1 MRYLVCSGRVYLFI
15 GQLEMQTAHSVVVVY
30 RSQLA
35 ISLMCK
41 RLRRAGKEEA
51 FKCLTAENLF
61 EICIYLFIFFC
72 EWNKNLVSH
81 LAVYRFNGFFRPFRD
96 LVIGR
101 KTKIGSNIWL
111 GHQQQRGKELGE
123 LTF

>member
-61 EICIYLFIFFC
+61 EICIYLFFFFF
-72 EWNKNLVSH
+72 V
-81 LAVYRFNGFFRPFRD
+81 NGTKIL
-96 LVIGR
+96 LVISLF
-101 KTKIGSNIWL
+101 ID
-111 GHQQQRGKELGE
+111 
-123 LTF
+123 LTDFFGPSETW

>member
-51 FKCLTAENLF
+51 F
-61 EICIYLFIFFC
+61 
-72 EWNKNLVSH
+72 
-81 LAVYRFNGFFRPFRD
+81 
-96 LVIGR
+96 
-101 KTKIGSNIWL
+101 
-111 GHQQQRGKELGE
+111 
-123 LTF
+123 